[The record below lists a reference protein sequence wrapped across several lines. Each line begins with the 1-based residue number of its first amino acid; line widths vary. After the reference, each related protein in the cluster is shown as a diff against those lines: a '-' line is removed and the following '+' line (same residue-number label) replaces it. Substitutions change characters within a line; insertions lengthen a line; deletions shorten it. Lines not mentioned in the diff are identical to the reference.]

1 MRNEPVLTAASVTA
15 VIVAGI
21 NVLSALDIVQWDEG
35 QLEAINAF
43 VVVAVSLIF
52 GVWARS
58 KVTPV

>member
-43 VVVAVSLIF
+43 VVVAVSLAF